1 MPKWTGWAEWTRWPR
16 LASSTSAYAL
26 KPCVRLLCL
35 ALILLMA
42 ALVWSAF
49 PAIQATAATPPG
61 SQAPVNLKAV
71 ADAVH
76 KRINQIRAE
85 HGLKTLTHTKELAAI
100 ALSHSQDMARRNYFS
115 HNSPEG
121 RTPSDRAD
129 KYGYDCRVPVGGNRY
144 QGIGENIFQITAYKN
159 IRRTMRG
166 GQQVSEEYTWF
177 TPEEM
182 AEKIVTGWMNSPPHR
197 AIILNRHFSRDG
209 LGLAYAPDTKT
220 VYITH
225 NFC

>member
-1 MPKWTGWAEWTRWPR
+1 
-16 LASSTSAYAL
+16 
-26 KPCVRLLCL
+26 
-35 ALILLMA
+35 MA
-42 ALVWSAF
+42 AFAWSAF
-49 PAIQATAATPPG
+49 PATQATAATPSG

-85 HGLKTLTHTKELAAI
+85 HGLKSLTSTPDLAAI
-100 ALSHSQDMARRNYFS
+100 ALGHSQDMARRNYFS

-129 KYGYDCRVPVGGNRY
+129 KYGYDCRVPVGGKRY
-144 QGIGENIFQITAYKN
+144 QGIGENIFQITAYEN
-159 IRRTMRG
+159 IRRKMRDG
-166 GQQVSEEYTWF
+166 RQVSEEYTWF
-177 TPEEM
+177 TPKKM

-197 AIILNRHFSRDG
+197 AIILNEHFTRDG
-209 LGLAYAPDTKT
+209 LGLVYAPDTKT